1 MGVKKKKNGES
12 VQNGGIKPHH
22 ETNGSLKETFPDPF
36 AVTWAE
42 KYSAGFEKVW
52 SKIPKF
58 LGAFIVTSAICTMG
72 LGISGDWLLILVHS
86 LKQYRGNLVE
96 DVDIN
101 NVDGLI
107 ESLRLKNFSYFWL
120 GATAVSYIIYY
131 GIGGFL
137 HWYFYVRQRDRP
149 HEWKCQPTKFMSPE
163 LERHEI
169 IFGSLTLFLNST
181 ATAMVACYISN
192 GGYSTI
198 YYNISDYPTWWFF
211 LQFVVIFVYQDYATY
226 LLHRLYHVPF
236 LYKHFHK
243 MHHKYKQ
250 PTAFSVTAIHPVE
263 SIHIQLTLI
272 LPIFVIPLHWGPFY
286 IVALYTYYHGII
298 DHSGIN
304 FKAYWWQ
311 PWQPDAIFHDNHHQ
325 YFHVNFAFNIY
336 FWDILH
342 GTYRRKD
349 RVYTEDIFYG
359 RGKELTEAT
368 AEELKTD
375 IEERKS
381 ENPKAYRGDKL
392 VYILTDKD
400 LQEQD
405 IKTTVIKKKKKKY
418 Y

>member
-22 ETNGSLKETFPDPF
+22 ETNGNIKETFPDPF

-58 LGAFIVTSAICTMG
+58 LGAFIVTAAICTMG

-86 LKQYRGNLVE
+86 LKQYRGNLAE
-96 DVDIN
+96 DLDIN

-120 GATAVSYIIYY
+120 GAAFVSYIIYY

-169 IFGSLTLFLNST
+169 IFGSLTLLLNST
-181 ATAMVACYISN
+181 TTAMVACYISN

-211 LQFVVIFVYQDYATY
+211 LQFVVIFIYQ
-226 LLHRLYHVPF
+226 
-236 LYKHFHK
+236 
-243 MHHKYKQ
+243 
-250 PTAFSVTAIHPVE
+250 
-263 SIHIQLTLI
+263 
-272 LPIFVIPLHWGPFY
+272 
-286 IVALYTYYHGII
+286 
-298 DHSGIN
+298 
-304 FKAYWWQ
+304 
-311 PWQPDAIFHDNHHQ
+311 
-325 YFHVNFAFNIY
+325 
-336 FWDILH
+336 LH

-349 RVYTEDIFYG
+349 RVYTEDTFYG
-359 RGKELTEAT
+359 KGKQLTEVT
-368 AEELKTD
+368 AEELKAD

-392 VYILTDKD
+392 VYILSDKD

-405 IKTTVIKKKKKKY
+405 IKTSAIRKKKKY